1 VRVGS
6 EEERAA
12 AAGGEREEHQLLL
25 HLAVTLTPRD
35 DKELGG
41 LSLQGDRRA
50 VMFAPSLCALLCSA
64 FGARPSRAMPPM
76 VLGRDLSSL

>member
-50 VMFAPSLCALLCSA
+50 VMFAPSLCALLLAQGQAVLC
-64 FGARPSRAMPPM
+64 PPWCWDGTS
-76 VLGRDLSSL
+76 VPCEV